1 MCCFF
6 LICDQKKKVTDATAS
21 ETRSVS
27 LSRSW
32 ISRLRDEF
40 ELEYMKELRIFLIE
54 QKQQGKKIYPPGKQI
69 FNALNSTS
77 FETTNVVILGQDP
90 YPTKG
95 HANGLS
101 FSVNDDV
108 NPLPKSLKN
117 IFKELADDLNKPER
131 ICGNLNDWAKQGV
144 LLLNTTLTVREGE
157 VESHINKGWEILTNS
172 VISALHKKNN
182 IVYIK
187 LSQKNLILFMAFLRF
202 FIEVA

>member
-6 LICDQKKKVTDATAS
+6 LMCDQKKKVTDATAS
-21 ETRSVS
+21 GTRSVS

-90 YPTKG
+90 Y
-95 HANGLS
+95 H
-101 FSVNDDV
+101 
-108 NPLPKSLKN
+108 
-117 IFKELADDLNKPER
+117 EL
-131 ICGNLNDWAKQGV
+131 V
-144 LLLNTTLTVREGE
+144 
-157 VESHINKGWEILTNS
+157 
-172 VISALHKKNN
+172 
-182 IVYIK
+182 K
-187 LSQKNLILFMAFLRF
+187 LM
-202 FIEVA
+202 V